1 MISITP
7 AARSRLLYET
17 MQKECIGIR
26 ASVDTAGCNGLTYIL
41 EYVKADEDTTNDE
54 VYEDMLYIDPKS
66 LIVLAGSELD
76 YKIEDFFEGFEFNN
90 PNETS
95 KCGCGESFYIT

>member
-7 AARSRLLYET
+7 AARERLLHEA
-17 MQKECIGIR
+17 MEKECPGIR
-26 ASVDTAGCNGLTYIL
+26 ARVESAGCNGLTYIL

-54 VYEDMLYIDPKS
+54 VFEHMLYIDPKS

-95 KCGCGESFYIT
+95 KCGCGESFYTT